1 MNKYKNWENPMG
13 VDPINKL
20 LIRFSVPAII
30 SFLVSALYNIVDQIF
45 IGQGVGLLGNAA
57 TNVSLPMNNLALSI
71 CLLLGAGGAAR
82 YSLSLGEKDYDR
94 AAKFAGNVVSYVVIF
109 SLILVVIIRFNLTR
123 LLVLFGATENALP
136 YAKTYA
142 GITSLGLPFLMFTV
156 GFSAI
161 IRGDGAP
168 KFAMVSNLVG
178 AILNTIL
185 DPVFIFVFNMGIAG
199 AAWATVIGQF
209 ASFVV
214 CLYYIWRIKNVKL
227 TRESFVPSLY
237 VLGDMARLGFT
248 PLINQLSMMLSQIV
262 LNNTLTH
269 YGALSK
275 YGEDIPL
282 AVVGVITKVNIIY
295 LAFIIGISQGSQ
307 PIMGFNYGAKQYDRV
322 KETFKLAL
330 KYVMMISAIAFL
342 VFQIFPRQLLS
353 IFGKGSE
360 LFYEFGIS
368 YFRIFLF
375 TTVINGIQPL
385 GSFFFTS
392 IGKAKKGTLVSLTRQ
407 ILFLIPL
414 VYLFSHLFGIEGV
427 LYSGPI
433 ADIAACILVTYLVR
447 KEMKEMNMLMEAK
460 G

>member
-1 MNKYKNWENPMG
+1 MKYKNWENPMG
-13 VDPINKL
+13 VDPVNKL
-20 LIRFSVPAII
+20 LLRFSVPAII

-45 IGQGVGLLGNAA
+45 IGQGVGMLGNAA
-57 TNVSLPMNNLALSI
+57 TNVSFPMNNLALSI

-82 YSLSLGEKDYDR
+82 YSLSLGERDYDR
-94 AAKFAGNVVSYVVIF
+94 AAKFAGNVVSYVMIF
-109 SLILVVIIRFNLTR
+109 AVILVVIIRLNLEK
-123 LLVLFGATENALP
+123 LLILFGATENVLP
-136 YAKTYA
+136 YARTYA

-161 IRGDGAP
+161 IRGDGSP
-168 KFAMVSNLVG
+168 KFAMLSNLVG
-178 AILNTIL
+178 AIINTIL
-185 DPVFIFVFNMGIAG
+185 DPIFIFGFNMGIAG
-199 AAWATVIGQF
+199 GAWATVIGQF
-209 ASFVV
+209 ASFLV
-214 CLYYIWRIKNVKL
+214 CLYYIWRMKNVRL
-227 TRESFVPSLY
+227 TRESFIPSLS

-248 PLINQLSMMLSQIV
+248 PLINQISMMLSQIV
-262 LNNTLTH
+262 LNNTLTY
-269 YGALSK
+269 YGAMSK

-282 AVVGVITKVNIIY
+282 AVVGVITKVSIIY
-295 LAFIIGISQGSQ
+295 FAFIIGISQGSQ
-307 PIMGFNYGAKQYDRV
+307 PITGFNYGAKQYDRV
-322 KETFKLAL
+322 KATFKLAL
-330 KYVMMISAIAFL
+330 KYVMIISVIFFAI
-342 VFQIFPRQLLS
+342 FQIFPRQLLS

-360 LFYEFGIS
+360 LFYEFGVA

-414 VYLFSHLFGIEGV
+414 VYLFSRLFGIEGV

-433 ADIAACILVTYLVR
+433 ADVAACILVTYLVS
-447 KEMKEMNMLMEAK
+447 KEMKEMDLLMEAQ